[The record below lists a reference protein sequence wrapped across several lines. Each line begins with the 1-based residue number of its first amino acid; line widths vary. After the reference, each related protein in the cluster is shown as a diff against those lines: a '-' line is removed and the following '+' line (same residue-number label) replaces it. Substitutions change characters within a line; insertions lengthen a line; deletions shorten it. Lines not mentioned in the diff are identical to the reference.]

1 MILKR
6 IKVNTGLIEETNCYI
21 IQDQETME
29 SIVIDPGGE
38 ADKIIDMLNILQAKV
53 KYIYLTHCNCDHIGA
68 V

>member
-53 KYIYLTHCNCDHIGA
+53 KYIFNTLPL
-68 V
+68 